1 MRTRLTIAA
10 AGVFLVGAA
19 GCQSYNERRGKG
31 DAPVGATDDT
41 PAKVVNFPNGFMN
54 VAFKCIGPNGVYAH
68 TREAAPAVV
77 PDDPN
82 CATGAAGDG

>member
-10 AGVFLVGAA
+10 AAVFLVGAV
-19 GCQSYNERRGKG
+19 GCQSYNESRGKG
-31 DAPVGATDDT
+31 DAPVGSTDDT

-82 CATGAAGDG
+82 CATGAEGEG